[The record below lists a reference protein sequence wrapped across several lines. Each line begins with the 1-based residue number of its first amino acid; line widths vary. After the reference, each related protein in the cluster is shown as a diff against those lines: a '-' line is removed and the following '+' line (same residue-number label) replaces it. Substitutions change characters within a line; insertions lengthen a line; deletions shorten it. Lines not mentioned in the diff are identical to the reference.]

1 MFDLSMIHK
10 IAKKS
15 VAKVGCGDAKRG
27 DVITK
32 SVECARDKGFADVV
46 QYADAEKLV
55 KALKSGEI
63 EAAVRGNLGAGEV
76 LSCLKTEF
84 GLKKVLR
91 IAFLVFERD
100 RVVLLAPVGVDE
112 GYEIEERMELVNF
125 GFELLSKFKIEPKVG
140 VLSGGRLEDSGRHMK
155 VDETLVS
162 GEKLTSMALD
172 SGISARHYGIL
183 LERAAKESNML
194 IGPDGITGNLI
205 FRSLNYFGG
214 AKGIGAPVVNLKKI
228 IVDTSRDKNDYVFF
242 SPL

>member
-1 MFDLSMIHK
+1 
-10 IAKKS
+10 
-15 VAKVGCGDAKRG
+15 
-27 DVITK
+27 
-32 SVECARDKGFADVV
+32 
-46 QYADAEKLV
+46 
-55 KALKSGEI
+55 
-63 EAAVRGNLGAGEV
+63 
-76 LSCLKTEF
+76 
-84 GLKKVLR
+84 
-91 IAFLVFERD
+91 
-100 RVVLLAPVGVDE
+100 
-112 GYEIEERMELVNF
+112 MELVNF

-228 IVDTSRDKNDYVFF
+228 IVDTSRDKNDYCDSIALASALSGF
-242 SPL
+242 